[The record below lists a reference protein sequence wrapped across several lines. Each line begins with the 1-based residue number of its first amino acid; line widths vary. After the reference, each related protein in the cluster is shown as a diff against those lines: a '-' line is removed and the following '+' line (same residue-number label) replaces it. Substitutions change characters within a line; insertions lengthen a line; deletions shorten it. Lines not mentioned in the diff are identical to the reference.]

1 MNEFN
6 ILWIDDDWVSTS
18 ASYKS
23 LNIIKNELERGNPD
37 IKIKTI
43 SNIGIG
49 LSAIIRSNDKSN
61 NNTDNNKHYDL
72 IIIDLQFKNITD
84 PDEQR
89 YTDLIESLSLKGVP
103 YIPAKE
109 NHMKMILE
117 PSKNNTKTI

>member
-72 IIIDLQFKNITD
+72 IIIDLQFKTL
-84 PDEQR
+84 
-89 YTDLIESLSLKGVP
+89 LIQTNRDTQ
-103 YIPAKE
+103 I
-109 NHMKMILE
+109 
-117 PSKNNTKTI
+117 